1 MPKYH
6 MHKKER
12 EIADRSKLLEVLI
25 RGRYAAVALC
35 RKDEP
40 YIVTLNYGY
49 DQEKNCLYFHSA
61 QRGLKID
68 FLAANEQACATVVED
83 LGYAD
88 GQCTHKYR
96 SIILRGEMGLVQD
109 LEEKKH
115 GMSILIRHQESV
127 PENMEKKLRATEDAY
142 RRVAVLRLNI
152 SEITGKEN
160 P

>member
-6 MHKKER
+6 MRKKER
-12 EIADRSKLLEVLI
+12 EITDRSKLLEVLI
-25 RGRYAAVALC
+25 RGRFATIALC
-35 RKDEP
+35 RGDEP
-40 YIVTLNYGY
+40 YVVTLNYGY

-61 QRGLKID
+61 QQGLKMD
-68 FLAANEQACATVVED
+68 FLAANQQVCATVVED

-96 SIILRGEMGLVQD
+96 SIVLWGEMQLISD
-109 LEEKKH
+109 LEEKKP
-115 GMSILIRHQESV
+115 GMSILIRHQESH
-127 PENMEKKLRATEDAY
+127 PQRTEEKLQSMEAY
-142 RRVAVLRLNI
+142 NRVAVLRLDI